1 MGYSIV
7 KKLTVGYVPISPDL
21 SAPGD
26 RRRVVFWA
34 KARGHK
40 IVTDLSQRVDLIV
53 LSEGSNF
60 TNFSKKLEIP
70 VVLDLVDGY
79 LARESIT
86 KDWIRGTLK
95 IADKQLTGFPK
106 PYTSFVK
113 DICSSAS
120 AVICS
125 SEEQRLMIE
134 RHSSNV
140 HTILDCHEEIS
151 LVKNRNLPTSA
162 SKSILWEGLPVTLGG
177 ILELSDVLL
186 NAFYENGTK
195 INFVT
200 NEKYYKYLGKY
211 ISQSTYNL
219 ISSRLGAMVTEQNIV
234 PWTVDNLRNSAE
246 LSSVAILP
254 VLLSNPIQY
263 LKPENR
269 LLIMWRLGLPTLTSN
284 TPAYARV
291 AKKTG
296 LDFICENNQEWQ
308 HKIDKVLSDQKYAL
322 EMVSIGQEYLR
333 KSHNAEHLLKK
344 WDSAID
350 SVI

>member
-1 MGYSIV
+1 M
-7 KKLTVGYVPISPDL
+7 
-21 SAPGD
+21 
-26 RRRVVFWA
+26 
-34 KARGHK
+34 
-40 IVTDLSQRVDLIV
+40 
-53 LSEGSNF
+53 
-60 TNFSKKLEIP
+60 
-70 VVLDLVDGY
+70 
-79 LARESIT
+79 
-86 KDWIRGTLK
+86 
-95 IADKQLTGFPK
+95 
-106 PYTSFVK
+106 
-113 DICSSAS
+113 
-120 AVICS
+120 
-125 SEEQRLMIE
+125 
-134 RHSSNV
+134 
-140 HTILDCHEEIS
+140 
-151 LVKNRNLPTSA
+151 
-162 SKSILWEGLPVTLGG
+162 
-177 ILELSDVLL
+177 
-186 NAFYENGTK
+186 NAFYENDTK

-200 NEKYYKYLGKY
+200 NEKYYKFLGKY
-211 ISQSTYNL
+211 ISQSTFNL

-291 AKKTG
+291 AQKTG

-308 HKIDKVLSDQKYAL
+308 HKIDKVLSDQRYAL